1 MPDVKFTVDGKQ
13 LTAPAGTLLIEACKT
28 AGIEVPAF
36 CYYPGLSLQAACRMC
51 VVRIEKMP
59 KLQTACT
66 TPVTEGMVV
75 QTETPEIAQARK
87 ATLQML
93 LGNHPLDCPVCD
105 AGGECELQDMTF
117 KYGAADSFY
126 AEPKNHREEQQW
138 SPVVYFDR
146 PRCILCYRCVRM
158 CGEGMDVFA
167 LGIQNR
173 GASSVI
179 APNIPAEMSPDHLA
193 HVDCEQCGM
202 CIDACPVGALT
213 SGTYRYKTRPWEMNH
228 VGTICTHC
236 GDGCK
241 TTLGVRSTSDG
252 SEIVRGDNRDKSGI
266 NGDFLCNK
274 GRYAFDFAN
283 NETRITQPMVRQPN
297 GEFMPVSWEV
307 ALDYVGKEFLERRD
321 TRGGK
326 SIGVIGSNRITNE
339 EAYLL
344 QKFARTV
351 LGTNNI
357 DHHRTADYVS
367 FAQALAGTKDRTA
380 SLRDTLT
387 APAILIVGGDPTIQA
402 PGTAWNIRTNVRN
415 NRGRLYVANS
425 AAIKLRRQA
434 KSFLHLAP
442 FGYSALASYLA
453 GNAASAS
460 EAVTDT
466 NALSTFRDAIKAEEK
481 LLILIG
487 SELRGKD
494 LKALIDFGLTI
505 PGAKFALLSDYANS
519 RGAADMGLLPD
530 MLPGYTPLAGNTTFA
545 EYDTPTT
552 PGPVVPGLDM
562 LEIFEAAGRGE
573 LSALYVVGSN
583 PISRYSVDPAVLK
596 DTFVV
601 VQEMFLTETAALA
614 DVILP
619 AANLYEKSGSVTN
632 SYGDLQLVSKAGD
645 RAGVRTDF
653 EMIVRIAD
661 KMGANMHALV
671 PFGKGLSGSRADM
684 GQSRGAQSGEADRHA
699 VWLKANNLEPKL
711 SPFDPFA
718 ILDEIQR
725 LVPGYNLLRL
735 QLLSGNDQHLQPAA
749 PTPLVQIGSRRDL
762 VLPANDS
769 LFTSGTLGRYSAML
783 SDLQHNE
790 SLRPPTG
797 LTQIETAAD

>member
-1 MPDVKFTVDGKQ
+1 MPDVTLTVDGKK
-13 LTAPAGTLLIEACKT
+13 LTAPAGTLLIDACKT
-28 AGIEVPAF
+28 AGIEIPAF

-66 TPVTEGMVV
+66 TPVAEGMVV

-87 ATLQML
+87 ATLQLL

-167 LGIQNR
+167 LGIQAR
-173 GASSVI
+173 GSSSVI
-179 APNIPAEMSPDHLA
+179 APNIPAHLSPDNQAHL
-193 HVDCEQCGM
+193 DCEQCGM

-228 VGTICTHC
+228 VATICTHC

-252 SEIVRGDNRDKSGI
+252 AEIVRGDNRDKSGI

-283 NETRITQPMVRQPN
+283 NKDRITQPLVRQPN
-297 GEFMPVSWEV
+297 GDLKPVSWEE
-307 ALDYVGKEFLERRD
+307 AFTHAGTKLRELRDGK
-321 TRGGK
+321 GGK
-326 SIGVIGSNRITNE
+326 SIAVIGGNRLTNE

-344 QKFARTV
+344 QKFARTII
-351 LGTNNI
+351 GTNNI
-357 DHHRTADYVS
+357 DHHRTADYVA
-367 FAQALAGTKDRTA
+367 FAQALSGHKNRTA
-380 SLRDTLT
+380 SLRDTQSF
-387 APAILIVGGDPTIQA
+387 PAVLVVGGDPTNQA
-402 PGTAWNIRTNVRN
+402 PGTAWNLRSDVRLN
-415 NRGRLYVANS
+415 KARLYVANTEE
-425 AAIKLRRQA
+425 IKLRRQA
-434 KSFLHLAP
+434 RRFLRLEP
-442 FGYSALASYLA
+442 FGYNAFASYLG
-453 GNAASAS
+453 GNEGLASNVAS
-460 EAVTDT
+460 DT
-466 NALSTFRDAIKAEEK
+466 NELTGFRDAVKAEEK

-487 SELRGKD
+487 SELRGAD
-494 LKALIDFGLTI
+494 LKNLVAFGLAI

-530 MLPGYTPLAGNTTFA
+530 MLPGYTPVSNPGPFA
-545 EYDTPTT
+545 EHNVPTT
-552 PGPVVPGLDM
+552 PGLDM
-562 LEIFEAAGRGE
+562 LEIFDVAARGD
-573 LSALYVVGSN
+573 LSALYIVGAN
-583 PISRYSVDPAVLK
+583 PIARYGVDTATLRN
-596 DTFVV
+596 TFIV
-601 VQEMFLTETAALA
+601 VQEMFMTETAQIA

-632 SYGDLQLVSKAGD
+632 SYGDLQLVQKAGD
-645 RAGVRTDF
+645 RAGVRSDF

-661 KMGANMHALV
+661 KMGADVHKLV
-671 PFGKGLSGSRADM
+671 PVGKGLRADM

-699 VWLKANNLEPKL
+699 VWLTANNLEPRL
-711 SPFDPFA
+711 SPLDPFA

-725 LVPGYNLLRL
+725 LVPGYDLRRL
-735 QLLSGNDQHLQPAA
+735 QLLSGNDQHLEPAA
-749 PTPLVQIGSRRDL
+749 SSIPAGNRRDL
-762 VLPANDS
+762 VLPSGDT
-769 LFTSGTLGRYSAML
+769 LFTSGTLGRFSPML
-783 SDLQHNE
+783 NDVQQFQASEPLI
-790 SLRPPTG
+790 
-797 LTQIETAAD
+797 QIHTAAE